1 MRIGGLL
8 NYHLSLSLFFLI
20 GKCKLEIALSQE
32 HLPKKLRP
40 ERREEN
46 EKSVALRE
54 KNVIL
59 MNGILR
65 VWFVPYQKV
74 TSLLSDRRPLSKFSK
89 TGFFLFHFFLCH
101 DLCKR
106 DDLLFWGEKWKTSD
120 RCQMILLSAHSDL
133 SHLPY

>member
-8 NYHLSLSLFFLI
+8 NYHLYLSLFFLI

-65 VWFVPYQKV
+65 VWFVPYQKSHPCCLIGGHCPSSV
-74 TSLLSDRRPLSKFSK
+74 KRFFFIP
-89 TGFFLFHFFLCH
+89 FLF
-101 DLCKR
+101 
-106 DDLLFWGEKWKTSD
+106 
-120 RCQMILLSAHSDL
+120 M
-133 SHLPY
+133 P